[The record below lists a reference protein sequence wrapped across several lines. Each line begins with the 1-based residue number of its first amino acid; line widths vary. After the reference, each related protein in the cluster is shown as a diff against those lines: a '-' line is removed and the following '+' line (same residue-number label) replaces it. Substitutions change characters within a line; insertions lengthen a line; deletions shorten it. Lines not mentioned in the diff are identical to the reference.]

1 MGLDGCGVVT
11 VTQQAISQRFA
22 SCRRASSESRATKA
36 VICRM
41 KSMST
46 ANAAYKANDFT
57 AGIVLKA
64 PAKDNEGVLSQPYMF
79 THTYIHGINLN
90 PLTALY
96 MTHSKYIIATIYQ
109 SYLYLIRVVHI

>member
-1 MGLDGCGVVT
+1 MPWLGSDGCGVST

-46 ANAAYKANDFT
+46 ASAAYRAKDFT

-64 PAKDNEGVLSQPYMF
+64 PAKRQRDHVYLSRIRF
-79 THTYIHGINLN
+79 LTNLN
-90 PLTALY
+90 LVTAFY
-96 MTHSKYIIATIYQ
+96 VTHSVHYC
-109 SYLYLIRVVHI
+109 LYYT